1 MRDTFLSA
9 FDEPFGDPA
18 ALPTMLLA
26 QGTRRH
32 VTVALSGEGADEVFG
47 GYRAY
52 LPRLDDPARRRRWGW
67 ASPLLK
73 LLPERMGAS
82 RRFRALTKG
91 LERVWTTLPSVIPPE
106 KQSGWFTP
114 AFAASY
120 DVTVTD
126 LAAEVYG
133 RASELDHVGRV
144 MAVDRGLWLADDL
157 LVKVDR
163 ATMAFG
169 LEARVPY
176 LDPDLLAFASRLP
189 SEQHLDG
196 GRTGKALLK
205 RIACRYLPSE
215 LVHRRKK
222 GFNMP
227 LQAWLRNELRPLM
240 EDCLG
245 PQGLAGRGIIRQ
257 SRLARLK
264 QDLLHGKGNAAH
276 VTWPLITLEM
286 WFRRWQPNWRLAE

>member
-1 MRDTFLSA
+1 
-9 FDEPFGDPA
+9 
-18 ALPTMLLA
+18 MLLA

-91 LERVWTTLPSVIPPE
+91 LERVWTTLPSVLAPE
-106 KQSGWFTP
+106 KQRGWFTP
-114 AFAASY
+114 ALSAAY
-120 DVTVTD
+120 EVTVTD

-133 RASELDHVGRV
+133 RAPELDHVGRV
-144 MAVDRGLWLADDL
+144 MAVDRGLWLPDDL

-176 LDPDLLAFASRLP
+176 LDPDLLAFAARLP

-245 PQGLAGRGIIRQ
+245 PAGLAGRGIIRPT
-257 SRLARLK
+257 RLAQLRH
-264 QDLLHGKGNAAH
+264 DLLQGKGNAAH
-276 VTWPLITLEM
+276 VTWPLITLEL
-286 WFRRWQPNWRLAE
+286 WFRRWQPDWRLAE